1 MVARLQYQRKAS
13 AADEELL
20 LMSYELGER
29 LTFRCANFILGW
41 NLSGNFCSSPRRRKL
56 IRPPRGATMPRMK
69 VASPNF
75 ACTDLKCSLPA
86 TTCVIQTQV
95 SALQWESRINQ
106 ANGILELPS
115 MRKNG
120 LVSLIMDTAT
130 SSAAKELRD
139 G

>member
-1 MVARLQYQRKAS
+1 LQYQRKAS

-29 LTFRCANFILGW
+29 LTFRCAHFILGW

-56 IRPPRGATMPRMK
+56 IRPPRGAIMPRMK

-86 TTCVIQTQV
+86 TTCVIQTQI
-95 SALQWESRINQ
+95 SGLQWESRIYQ

-120 LVSLIMDTAT
+120 LVSLILDTAT
-130 SSAAKELRD
+130 SRAAKELRD